1 MARLFTLRNVSEAP
15 GNAAPL
21 SVGATAAAE
30 RIRTLDVGTV
40 SFREPLKEH
49 CSWRIGG
56 PADIFVQPSEDA
68 HVLRLLRF
76 VREEGLPLVVIGRG
90 TNLLFADEGFRGVV
104 MKLGRRFS
112 DFSVDGSTIRAR
124 GGLWVPRLV
133 KNLVEAG
140 LSGLEHAAGIPGS
153 FGGLVTMNGGSLRR
167 SVGERVVEVRAV
179 SFAGETRI
187 FSREECGF
195 SYRSSLFQHAAD
207 SPENRWIVLEAR
219 LELVP
224 AERNDIRREVL
235 GILEER
241 RGKFPLDKPN
251 CGSVFTN
258 DPTVYELAGPPGK
271 IVEATG
277 LKGLRVGGA
286 EVSHRH
292 ANFIVNLG
300 GATASDVLVLVAEI
314 RRRVHD
320 RIGVWLECEVRYV
333 GADGT
338 LVPAST
344 ASERPRPGGK

>member
-1 MARLFTLRNVSEAP
+1 MD
-15 GNAAPL
+15 AASFPA
-21 SVGATAAAE
+21 VATAAAE
-30 RIRTLDVGTV
+30 RIRALDVGTV

-49 CSWRIGG
+49 CSWEIGG

-68 HVLRLLRF
+68 QVLRLLRF

-104 MKLGRRFS
+104 MKFGRRFS
-112 DFSVDGSTIRAR
+112 DFSVDGASIRAR

-153 FGGLVTMNGGSLRR
+153 FGGLVTMNGGSLRHG
-167 SVGERVVEVRAV
+167 VGERVVEVRAV
-179 SFAGETRI
+179 SFAGETRA

-195 SYRSSLFQHAAD
+195 SYRNSFFQRASD
-207 SPENRWIVLEAR
+207 SPESRWIVLEAR

-258 DPTVYELAGPPGK
+258 DPSVYELAGPPGK
-271 IVEATG
+271 IVEAAG

-300 GATASDVLVLVAEI
+300 GATASDVLSLIAEI

-344 ASERPRPGGK
+344 ASENLRPEGK